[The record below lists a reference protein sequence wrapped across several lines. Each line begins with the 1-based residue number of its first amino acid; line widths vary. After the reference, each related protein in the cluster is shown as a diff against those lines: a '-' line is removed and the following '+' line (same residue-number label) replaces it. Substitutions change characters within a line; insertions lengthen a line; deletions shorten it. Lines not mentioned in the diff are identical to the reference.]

1 MNNDKML
8 YDEFLLEK
16 TLSAAPRTLQ
26 YYRENLTKF
35 NNYVDAALHGKPYA
49 AITKQ
54 DYSKYLLHLKQT
66 GIKNTSLA
74 TYHRAVRTFCN
85 WMLDNNYI
93 DAAFTKV
100 KLPRPDPG
108 MILPL
113 SVPEVQLVDNYIKT
127 TMYPVRNYL
136 IFHLML
142 DCGLR
147 RQEVIS
153 LTWEDLH
160 LLENYIVVRNSK
172 YNKNRLVPL
181 PDFLV
186 KYFIVLPKGGTTV
199 LTRNGLDAIT
209 ESAVKNFF
217 RRLRKRT
224 VQRLHPHLLRH
235 TFATSYICGGG
246 NMEFLR
252 LYLGHADYAITK
264 NYLHISYQMQITGY
278 QIYELDRIFFRN
290 FYSGEEKTI

>member
-1 MNNDKML
+1 MNNTQLFQD
-8 YDEFLLEK
+8 FLLEK
-16 TLSAAPRTLQ
+16 SLSSAPRTLD

-35 NNYVDAALHGKPYA
+35 NNYVDSALLGKPYKD
-49 AITKQ
+49 ITKQ
-54 DYSKYLLHLKQT
+54 DYSKYLLHLKKT

-113 SVPEVQLVDNYIKT
+113 SVPEVDIIDNYIKT

-136 IFHLML
+136 LFHLML

-147 RQEVIS
+147 RQEIINLS
-153 LTWEDLH
+153 WQDLH
-160 LLENYIVVRNSK
+160 LPEDYIVIKCSK

-181 PDFLV
+181 PGFLA
-186 KYFIVLPKGGTTV
+186 KYISLLPKNCNYV
-199 LTRNGLDAIT
+199 LTLTNNGGQLT

-278 QIYELDRIFFRN
+278 QIYQLDKIFFRN
-290 FYSGEEKTI
+290 FYNT

>member
-1 MNNDKML
+1 MDNTNTQLFQD
-8 YDEFLLEK
+8 FLLEK
-16 TLSAAPRTLQ
+16 SLSSAPRTLD

-35 NNYVDAALHGKPYA
+35 NNFLNSRLQGKNLCC
-49 AITKQ
+49 ITRK
-54 DYSKYLLHLKQT
+54 DYSAYLLFLKST

-85 WMLDNNYI
+85 WMIENNFI
-93 DAAFTKV
+93 DTAFTKV
-100 KLPRPDPG
+100 KLPRPDPD

-113 SVPEVQLVDNYIKT
+113 SVSEVAEIDAYLQQ
-127 TMYPVRNYL
+127 TMYPERNYL
-136 IFHLML
+136 LLHLML

-147 RQEVIS
+147 RQEVIN
-153 LTWEDLH
+153 LTQEDLH
-160 LLENYIVVRNSK
+160 LQDNYLVIRNSK
-172 YNKNRLVPL
+172 YNKNRMVPL

-186 KYFIVLPKGGTTV
+186 KHFQKLEMHGCTIFSNASGECL
-199 LTRNGLDAIT
+199 T

-217 RRLRKRT
+217 RRLRKKT

-235 TFATSYICGGG
+235 TFATSYIAGGG

-278 QIYELDRIFFRN
+278 QIYTLDPIFFKTFYRN
-290 FYSGEEKTI
+290 

>member
-1 MNNDKML
+1 MNNTQLFQD
-8 YDEFLLEK
+8 FLLEK
-16 TLSAAPRTLQ
+16 SLSSAPRTLD

-35 NNYVDAALHGKPYA
+35 NNYVDSALLGKPYKD
-49 AITKQ
+49 ITKQ
-54 DYSKYLLHLKQT
+54 DYSKYLLH
-66 GIKNTSLA
+66 
-74 TYHRAVRTFCN
+74 
-85 WMLDNNYI
+85 
-93 DAAFTKV
+93 
-100 KLPRPDPG
+100 
-108 MILPL
+108 L

-160 LLENYIVVRNSK
+160 LPEGYIVIKCSK

-181 PDFLV
+181 PGFLA
-186 KYFIVLPKGGTTV
+186 KYISLLPKNCNYV
-199 LTRNGLDAIT
+199 LTLTNSGGQLT

-278 QIYELDRIFFRN
+278 QIYQLDPVFFKT
-290 FYSGEEKTI
+290 FYRKV

>member
-1 MNNDKML
+1 MNNTQLFQD
-8 YDEFLLEK
+8 FLLEK
-16 TLSAAPRTLQ
+16 SLSSAPRTLD

-35 NNYVDAALHGKPYA
+35 NNYVDSALLGKPYKD
-49 AITKQ
+49 ITKQ
-54 DYSKYLLHLKQT
+54 DYSKYLLHLKKT

-160 LLENYIVVRNSK
+160 LPEGYIVIKCSK

-181 PDFLV
+181 PGFLA
-186 KYFIVLPKGGTTV
+186 KYISLLPKNCNYV
-199 LTRNGLDAIT
+199 LTLTNSGGQLT

-278 QIYELDRIFFRN
+278 QIYQLDPVFFKT
-290 FYSGEEKTI
+290 FYRKV

>member
-1 MNNDKML
+1 MNNTQLFQD
-8 YDEFLLEK
+8 FLLEK
-16 TLSAAPRTLQ
+16 SLSSAPRTLD

-35 NNYVDAALHGKPYA
+35 NNYVDSALLGKPYKD
-49 AITKQ
+49 ITKQ
-54 DYSKYLLHLKQT
+54 DYSKYLLHLKKT

-100 KLPRPDPG
+100 KLPRPDPEV
-108 MILPL
+108 ILPL
-113 SVPEVQLVDNYIKT
+113 SSQEVEQVDNYIKT
-127 TMYPVRNYL
+127 TMYPLRNYL

-147 RQEVIS
+147 RQEIINLS
-153 LTWEDLH
+153 WQDLH
-160 LLENYIVVRNSK
+160 LPEGYIVIRCSK

-181 PDFLV
+181 PGFLA
-186 KYFIVLPKGGTTV
+186 KYLSLLSKSCSYV
-199 LTRNGLDAIT
+199 LTSSGGQLT

-278 QIYELDRIFFRN
+278 QMYPLDKIFFRN

>member
-1 MNNDKML
+1 MTNAQL

-26 YYRENLTKF
+26 YYKENLTKF
-35 NNYVDAALHGKPYA
+35 NNYIDAALQGKPYA

-54 DYSKYLLHLKQT
+54 DYSRYLLHLKKT

-100 KLPRPDPG
+100 KLPRPDPD

-113 SVPEVQLVDNYIKT
+113 SIQEVAEIDAYLQQ
-127 TMYPVRNYL
+127 TMYPERNYL
-136 IFHLML
+136 LLHLML

-160 LLENYIVVRNSK
+160 LQDNYLVIRNSK
-172 YNKNRLVPL
+172 YNKNRMVPL

-186 KYFIVLPKGGTTV
+186 KHFQKLEMHGSTIFSNASGECLTV
-199 LTRNGLDAIT
+199 
-209 ESAVKNFF
+209 SAVKNFF
-217 RRLRKRT
+217 RRLRKHT
-224 VQRLHPHLLRH
+224 LQRLHPHLLRH

-264 NYLHISYQMQITGY
+264 NYLHISYQMQVTGY
-278 QIYELDRIFFRN
+278 QIYQLDSIFFKT
-290 FYSGEEKTI
+290 FYRKE

>member
-1 MNNDKML
+1 MNNNKML

-246 NMEFLR
+246 NMEFLL

>member
-1 MNNDKML
+1 MTNVQL
-8 YDEFLLEK
+8 YEEFLLEK

-26 YYRENLTKF
+26 YYKENLIKF
-35 NNYVDAALHGKPYA
+35 NNYVNVALHGKPYA

-54 DYSKYLLHLKQT
+54 DYSRYLLHLKKT

-85 WMLDNNYI
+85 WLLDNSYI
-93 DAAFTKV
+93 DTAFTKV

-113 SVPEVQLVDNYIKT
+113 SVPEVQLIDNYIKT
-127 TMYPVRNYL
+127 TMYPIRNYL

-147 RQEVIS
+147 RQEVIN
-153 LTWEDLH
+153 LTWQDLH

-209 ESAVKNFF
+209 ESAVKNLF

-264 NYLHISYQMQITGY
+264 NYLHISYQMQVTGY
-278 QIYELDRIFFRN
+278 QIYQLDSIFFKT
-290 FYSGEEKTI
+290 FYRKE

>member
-1 MNNDKML
+1 MNNTQLFQD
-8 YDEFLLEK
+8 FLLEK
-16 TLSAAPRTLQ
+16 SLSSAPRTLD

-35 NNYVDAALHGKPYA
+35 NNYVDSALLGKPYKD
-49 AITKQ
+49 ITKQ
-54 DYSKYLLHLKQT
+54 DYSKYLLHLKKT

-113 SVPEVQLVDNYIKT
+113 SVPEVDIIDNYIKT
-127 TMYPVRNYL
+127 TMYPVRNSL
-136 IFHLML
+136 LFHLML

-147 RQEVIS
+147 RQEIINLS
-153 LTWEDLH
+153 WQDLH
-160 LLENYIVVRNSK
+160 LPEDYIVIKCSK

-181 PDFLV
+181 PGFLA
-186 KYFIVLPKGGTTV
+186 KYISLLPKNCNYV
-199 LTRNGLDAIT
+199 LTLTNNGGQLT

-278 QIYELDRIFFRN
+278 QIYQLDKIFFRN
-290 FYSGEEKTI
+290 FYNT

>member
-1 MNNDKML
+1 MTNVQL

-26 YYRENLTKF
+26 YYKENLTKF

-54 DYSKYLLHLKQT
+54 DYSKYLLYLKQT

-113 SVPEVQLVDNYIKT
+113 SVPEVQLIDNYIKT
-127 TMYPVRNYL
+127 TMYPERNYL

-147 RQEVIS
+147 RQEVIN

-181 PDFLV
+181 PGFLV
-186 KYFIVLPKGGTTV
+186 KYFIVLPKGGSTV

-264 NYLHISYQMQITGY
+264 NYLHISYQMQLTGY
-278 QIYELDRIFFRN
+278 KIYKLDPIFFKT
-290 FYSGEEKTI
+290 FYGNGD

>member
-1 MNNDKML
+1 MNNTQLFQD
-8 YDEFLLEK
+8 FLLEK
-16 TLSAAPRTLQ
+16 SLSSAPRTLD

-35 NNYVDAALHGKPYA
+35 NNYVDAALQGKPYA

-54 DYSKYLLHLKQT
+54 DYSKYLLHLKKT

-113 SVPEVQLVDNYIKT
+113 SVSEVAEIDAYLQQ
-127 TMYPVRNYL
+127 TMYPERNYL
-136 IFHLML
+136 LLHLML

-153 LTWEDLH
+153 LTL
-160 LLENYIVVRNSK
+160 NVTISNSFQ
-172 YNKNRLVPL
+172 
-181 PDFLV
+181 D
-186 KYFIVLPKGGTTV
+186 T
-199 LTRNGLDAIT
+199 
-209 ESAVKNFF
+209 
-217 RRLRKRT
+217 
-224 VQRLHPHLLRH
+224 
-235 TFATSYICGGG
+235 
-246 NMEFLR
+246 
-252 LYLGHADYAITK
+252 
-264 NYLHISYQMQITGY
+264 
-278 QIYELDRIFFRN
+278 
-290 FYSGEEKTI
+290 